1 MYSLSPTKR
10 MLVSAAPVI
19 LVAIIFGLVAY
30 FGMKTF

>member
-10 MLVSAAPVI
+10 MLVSAVPVI
-19 LVAIIFGLVAY
+19 LFAVIFGLIAY